1 MVKNMT
7 KTITAIYEN
16 GIFKPL
22 DKIKLP
28 NHKKI
33 QLMVFPTKKEI
44 PQLIKSQK
52 QALKKYCGIGKS
64 GLSDVSRNHDK
75 YLYGK

>member
-1 MVKNMT
+1 MA
-7 KTITAIYEN
+7 KTITAIFEN

-22 DKIKLP
+22 EKVKLS

-33 QLMVFPTKKEI
+33 QLMVFPMDEEI
-44 PQLIKSQK
+44 PELVKSQK
-52 QALKKYCGIGKS
+52 RALKKYCGIGKS
-64 GLSDVSRNHDK
+64 GLTDVSRNHDK

>member
-1 MVKNMT
+1 MA

-16 GIFKPL
+16 GTFKPL
-22 DKIKLP
+22 EKIKLP

-33 QLMVFPTKKEI
+33 QLIIFPVQQEI
-44 PQLIKSQK
+44 PQLVKSQK
-52 QALKKYCGIGKS
+52 QALRKYCGIIKTGPT
-64 GLSDVSRNHDK
+64 DVSRNHDK